1 MKPMSRRI
9 KSKELDMISYLVC
22 VIEQKQIIGLKYTIS
37 QVYLWLEDSCQRKDF
52 YVVVLPVQLFMVV
65 SPGHNHKI

>member
-1 MKPMSRRI
+1 MSRPI